1 MAGKSRIK
9 AQSRYAAFAR
19 HYVALQCNGAQAA
32 IAAGYSKHTAD
43 KQASELL
50 KKPEVKKVIQSLLAG
65 RIEKLE
71 ITVDRVLQHVAF
83 HAYNMENSV
92 TDQLRALRMLGEYLK
107 LFSEDHTPGDLGV
120 KYIVLDMPR
129 PMRTIGSGAAALPQ
143 LPANGNGH
151 KNGNGNGSGPHD

>member
-19 HYVALQCNGAQAA
+19 HYVAMQCNGAQAA
-32 IAAGYSKHTAD
+32 IAAGYSKRTAD

-50 KKPEVKKVIQSLLAG
+50 KKPEVKKAVQSLLAG

-71 ITVDRVLQHVAF
+71 INVDRVLQHVAF
-83 HAYNMENSV
+83 HAYNLENSV

-107 LFSEDHTPGDLGV
+107 LFSEDHAPGDLGV

-129 PMRTIGSGAAALPQ
+129 PIRTVGTGAAALPA
-143 LPANGNGH
+143 PSNGH
-151 KNGNGNGSGPHD
+151 NGNGNGNGSGSHE